1 MRHKM
6 QIEEKRSKQI
16 GVKVQI
22 RTRKQL
28 EYIAKREAT
37 TLSTLIDDILKGYIN
52 NYLRIAKID
61 WETLT
66 PEERGEEH
74 A

>member
-6 QIEEKRSKQI
+6 ENDEKRSKQI

-28 EYIAKREAT
+28 EYIAKREAS
-37 TLSTLIDDILKGYIN
+37 TLSTLIDDILKDYIN
-52 NYLRIAKID
+52 NYLRIAKIN
-61 WETLT
+61 WEKLP
-66 PEERGEEH
+66 PEERGEEQ
-74 A
+74 